1 MSVNGTVVAA
11 LQFKPWRGAV
21 EENRSRLVYLIKAAA
36 EAGAEI
42 VVAPEMC
49 TSGYVFPDRES
60 IRPYLETRCG
70 ETTRMFAELAREQ
83 GITLAYGWA
92 EIDQASDLFYNSAS
106 VMFPDERSP
115 LHYRKRLLYEADT
128 TWAEP
133 GDTPYPMW
141 TTREGLQASL
151 GICMDLNDE
160 RFQYHLR
167 ESKVRLCAFPTN
179 WLDQGFSIWNYWAY
193 CLRESRACLV
203 AANTYGV
210 EDETPFRGESA
221 VLDGRVLLGYAAPTG
236 DDIVMARVPS
246 EPTPL
251 PRSDE

>member
-1 MSVNGTVVAA
+1 MSDTVVAA

-21 EENRSRLVYLIKAAA
+21 EENRSRLSFLIQSAA
-36 EAGAEI
+36 EAGSEL

-49 TSGYVFPDRES
+49 TSGYVFPDRDS
-60 IRPYLETRCG
+60 IRPYCETRSG
-70 ETTRMFAELAREQ
+70 ETAKLFEELARRHN
-83 GITLAYGWA
+83 ITLVYGWA
-92 EIDQASDLFYNSAS
+92 EVDPETDLFYNSAT
-106 VMFPDERSP
+106 VMFPDETPP
-115 LHYRKRLLYEADT
+115 LFYRKRLLYDADT

-133 GDTPYPMW
+133 GDTPYPIW
-141 TTREGLQASL
+141 TTRAGLRTSL

-167 ESKVRLCAFPTN
+167 EANVRLCAFPTN

-193 CLRESRACLV
+193 CLRETRTCLV

-221 VLDGRVLLGYAAPTG
+221 VLDGRVLLGCTGPSG

-251 PRSDE
+251 PRPD

>member
-1 MSVNGTVVAA
+1 MSGTVVAA
-11 LQFKPWRGAV
+11 LQFKPWKGAV
-21 EENRSRLVYLIKAAA
+21 EENRSRLSFLIQSAA
-36 EAGAEI
+36 EAGAEL

-60 IRPYLETRCG
+60 IRPYCETRSG
-70 ETTRMFAELAREQ
+70 ATAQLFDELAKKYK
-83 GITLAYGWA
+83 ITLVYGWA
-92 EIDQASDLFYNSAS
+92 EIDPETDLFYNSAT
-106 VMFPDERSP
+106 VMFSDETPP

-133 GDTPYPMW
+133 GDTPYPIW
-141 TTREGLQASL
+141 TTRSGLRTSL

-167 ESKVRLCAFPTN
+167 EANVRLCAFPTN

-193 CLRESRACLV
+193 CLRETRTCLV

-221 VLDGRVLLGYAAPTG
+221 VLDGRVLLGCSGPNG
-236 DDIVMARVPS
+236 DDIVMARVPL

-251 PRSDE
+251 PRPD